1 MRGALPEETPSSIRQ
16 SGAREL
22 EIMWMDGHASR
33 YPVAYLRRSCSCAAC
48 VDERTGIPIL
58 KPEDVPDDVRPVRID
73 QVGRYAIQFH
83 WSDGH
88 ATGIYSFD
96 RLRALCPCP
105 GCTGTPGER
114 EPHS

>member
-1 MRGALPEETPSSIRQ
+1 
-16 SGAREL
+16 
-22 EIMWMDGHASR
+22 
-33 YPVAYLRRSCSCAAC
+33 

-58 KPEDVPDDVRPVRID
+58 KPEDVSEDVRPVRIEP
-73 QVGRYAIQFH
+73 VGRYAIQFH

-105 GCTGTPGER
+105 ACRGAFR
-114 EPHS
+114 

>member
-1 MRGALPEETPSSIRQ
+1 MRGPPPEETPGSIRQ

-22 EIMWMDGHASR
+22 EIIWLDGHASR
-33 YPVAYLRRSCSCAAC
+33 YSVADLRRSCSCAGC

-58 KPEDVPDDVRPVRID
+58 KPEDVSEDVRPVRIEP
-73 QVGRYAIQFH
+73 VGRYAIQFH

-105 GCTGTPGER
+105 ACRGAFR
-114 EPHS
+114 